1 MPKRSPEIY
10 LTPKIDISHIREMA
24 KSRKQAESA
33 AATQNLGRELS
44 TAMVLFHEALAS
56 RLGLNATEWRCLGL
70 LDLHGK
76 ATAGQL
82 AQWSGLTT
90 GAITGIV
97 SRLEKAGYVRREP
110 NPADRRSVILYPL
123 RFAEL
128 RARVAPALTSLGR
141 AMTKMS
147 RGYAPQ
153 QLRAIDSFL
162 RRMSQILRE
171 ETAKVN
177 RPHGNKN

>member
-1 MPKRSPEIY
+1 
-10 LTPKIDISHIREMA
+10 MA
-24 KSRKQAESA
+24 KRRKQTGAVTA
-33 AATQNLGRELS
+33 QNLGRELS

-90 GAITGIV
+90 GAITGIAN
-97 SRLEKAGYVRREP
+97 RLQEAGYVRRER
-110 NPADRRSVILYPL
+110 NPDDRRSVILHPV

-128 RARVAPALTSLGR
+128 RAKVAPALTSLGN
-141 AMTKMS
+141 AMAEMS
-147 RGYAPQ
+147 REYTSQ
-153 QLRAIDSFL
+153 ELLAIESFL
-162 RRMSQILRE
+162 HRMSAILRE
-171 ETAKVN
+171 EAAKVD
-177 RPHGNKN
+177 RPRGDRQ